1 MRAGWLLFMTPLALA
16 LASCRS
22 EESPGR
28 PGQQARGFEPPVVT
42 NPESPVEYPAD
53 LFEQQVEG
61 VVLLRLYVTAS
72 GTLVPDSTR
81 IEESSGFPELDSA
94 ALRSIDQLRF
104 APARRDGIPIATA
117 FVQPVHFRHPDLA
130 AQGENQ

>member
-1 MRAGWLLFMTPLALA
+1 MRASGLWLLVLLG
-16 LASCRS
+16 LASCQR
-22 EESPGR
+22 EEAPVQA
-28 PGQQARGFEPPVVT
+28 GQPVRGFEPPVVT
-42 NPESPVEYPAD
+42 NPEPPVEYPAD

-72 GTLVPDSTR
+72 GAIVADSTR

-94 ALRSIDQLRF
+94 ALRSVDQLQF
-104 APARRDGIPIATA
+104 APARRDGVPVATA

-130 AQGENQ
+130 TAGENK

>member
-1 MRAGWLLFMTPLALA
+1 MRASWLLFMTPLALA
-16 LASCRS
+16 SCRS
-22 EESPGR
+22 EESSGR
-28 PGQQARGFEPPVVT
+28 LGQQARGFEPPVVT
-42 NPESPVEYPAD
+42 NPESPVEYPAN

-94 ALRSIDQLRF
+94 ALRSIEQLRF
-104 APARRDGIPIATA
+104 APARRDGLPVATA
-117 FVQPVHFRHPDLA
+117 FVQPVHFRHPELA
-130 AQGENQ
+130 AQGEIQ

>member
-1 MRAGWLLFMTPLALA
+1 MRAGWLLFVTPLALVS
-16 LASCRS
+16 SCRS
-22 EESPGR
+22 EESPGQLGR
-28 PGQQARGFEPPVVT
+28 QARGFEPPVAT

-94 ALRSIDQLRF
+94 ALRSVDQLRF
-104 APARRDGIPIATA
+104 APARRDGIPVATA
-117 FVQPVHFRHPDLA
+117 FVQPVHFRHPELT

>member
-1 MRAGWLLFMTPLALA
+1 MRAGWLLFITPLA

-22 EESPGR
+22 EESPSQL
-28 PGQQARGFEPPVVT
+28 GQPARGFEPPVIT
-42 NPESPVEYPAD
+42 NPESPVEYPTD

-94 ALRSIDQLRF
+94 ALRSVDRLQF
-104 APARRDGIPIATA
+104 APARRNGIPVATA
-117 FVQPVHFRHPDLA
+117 FVQPVHFRHPELT

>member
-1 MRAGWLLFMTPLALA
+1 MRAGWLLFITPLALM
-16 LASCRS
+16 SCRS

-28 PGQQARGFEPPVVT
+28 LGQQARGFEPPVAT
-42 NPESPVEYPAD
+42 NSESPVEYPTH

-94 ALRSIDQLRF
+94 ALRSADQLQF
-104 APARRDGIPIATA
+104 APARRDGIPVATT
-117 FVQPVHFRHPDLA
+117 FVQPVHFRHPELT

>member
-16 LASCRS
+16 SCLS
-22 EESPGR
+22 EESP
-28 PGQQARGFEPPVVT
+28 RGFEPPVVT

-81 IEESSGFPELDSA
+81 IEESSGFPEFDSA
-94 ALRSIDQLRF
+94 ALRSVGQLRF
-104 APARRDGIPIATA
+104 APARRDGLPVSTA
-117 FVQPVHFRHPDLA
+117 FVQPVHFRHPKLA
-130 AQGENQ
+130 AQG

>member
-16 LASCRS
+16 SCRS

-28 PGQQARGFEPPVVT
+28 LGQQARGFEPPVVT
-42 NPESPVEYPAD
+42 NPESPVEYPVD

-81 IEESSGFPELDSA
+81 VEESSGFPDLDAA
-94 ALRSIDQLRF
+94 ALRSVDQLQF
-104 APARRDGIPIATA
+104 APARRDGIPVATT
-117 FVQPVHFRHPDLA
+117 FVQPVHFRHPALT
-130 AQGENQ
+130 AQGANQ

>member
-1 MRAGWLLFMTPLALA
+1 MRAGWLLFITPLALV
-16 LASCRS
+16 SCRS

-28 PGQQARGFEPPVVT
+28 LGQQARGFEPPVVT
-42 NPESPVEYPAD
+42 NSESPVEYPTH

-94 ALRSIDQLRF
+94 ALRSIGQLQF
-104 APARRDGIPIATA
+104 APARRDGIPVATA
-117 FVQPVHFRHPDLA
+117 FVQPVHFRHPELT
-130 AQGENQ
+130 AQGDNQ

>member
-16 LASCRS
+16 SCRS
-22 EESPGR
+22 EKSPSQL
-28 PGQQARGFEPPVVT
+28 GQPARGFEPPVIT
-42 NPESPVEYPAD
+42 NSESPVEYPTD

-94 ALRSIDQLRF
+94 ALRSVDRLQF
-104 APARRDGIPIATA
+104 APARRNGIPVATA
-117 FVQPVHFRHPDLA
+117 FVQPVHFRHPELT

>member
-1 MRAGWLLFMTPLALA
+1 MRAGWLLFITPLALV
-16 LASCRS
+16 SCRS

-28 PGQQARGFEPPVVT
+28 LGQQARGFEPPVVT
-42 NPESPVEYPAD
+42 NSESPVEYPTH

-94 ALRSIDQLRF
+94 ALRSADQLQF
-104 APARRDGIPIATA
+104 APARRDGIPVATT
-117 FVQPVHFRHPDLA
+117 FVQPVHFRHPELT

>member
-1 MRAGWLLFMTPLALA
+1 MRAGWLLFITPLALV
-16 LASCRS
+16 SCRS

-28 PGQQARGFEPPVVT
+28 LGQQARGFEPPVVT
-42 NPESPVEYPAD
+42 NSESPVEYPTD

-94 ALRSIDQLRF
+94 ALRSADQLQF
-104 APARRDGIPIATA
+104 APARRDGIPVATT
-117 FVQPVHFRHPDLA
+117 FVQPVHFRHPELT

>member
-1 MRAGWLLFMTPLALA
+1 MRAGWLLLMTPLALG
-16 LASCRS
+16 SCRS

-28 PGQQARGFEPPVVT
+28 LGQQARGFEPPVVT

-94 ALRSIDQLRF
+94 ALRSIGQLRF
-104 APARRDGIPIATA
+104 APARRDGIPVATA
-117 FVQPVHFRHPDLA
+117 FVQPVHFRHPELA

>member
-16 LASCRS
+16 SCRS
-22 EESPGR
+22 EESPG
-28 PGQQARGFEPPVVT
+28 GFEPPVVT

-72 GTLVPDSTR
+72 GTLVSDSTR

-94 ALRSIDQLRF
+94 ALRSVGQLRF
-104 APARRDGIPIATA
+104 APARRDGLPVATA
-117 FVQPVHFRHPDLA
+117 FVQPVHFRHPELA

>member
-16 LASCRS
+16 SCRS
-22 EESPGR
+22 EESAGR
-28 PGQQARGFEPPVVT
+28 LGQQARGFEPPVVT

-104 APARRDGIPIATA
+104 APARRDGLPVATA
-117 FVQPVHFRHPDLA
+117 FVQPVHFRHPELA